1 MWLPPTHTNRVD
13 HDPWS
18 ANNPTGMGEIG
29 GMLLGVW
36 DDIVYSKADIHN
48 VDTQP
53 LGWVLSGVGVVLCEN
68 CIVDAS
74 IFILLCN
81 FA

>member
-1 MWLPPTHTNRVD
+1 MACCWV
-13 HDPWS
+13 S
-18 ANNPTGMGEIG
+18 GMTLFIP
-29 GMLLGVW
+29 
-36 DDIVYSKADIHN
+36 KADIHN

-74 IFILLCN
+74 IFIFCKFYCVSECRIGLLLWVGV
-81 FA
+81 F